1 CDDKPINLLIAID
14 EGETEDI
21 NIIIRDFLKDFLK
34 DVSVNGK
41 NVMVRFLKYKG
52 TTIMAFNRTEVS
64 KVKILKAVDELKWEP
79 SPYADF
85 RDIVSYANS
94 ISAYY
99 FGAYRQRARNILLL
113 ITPYLSKYNYI
124 SFTAVTK
131 MIKEKGMHII
141 AVGVEL
147 GLRDSQYLRYV
158 ASEPVENNTFSVD
171 AAKDLNKIIPIL
183 TSALCQGNSFN

>member
-41 NVMVRFLKYKG
+41 NVLVRFLKYKG

-85 RDIVSYANS
+85 RDIVS
-94 ISAYY
+94 
-99 FGAYRQRARNILLL
+99 
-113 ITPYLSKYNYI
+113 
-124 SFTAVTK
+124 
-131 MIKEKGMHII
+131 
-141 AVGVEL
+141 
-147 GLRDSQYLRYV
+147 
-158 ASEPVENNTFSVD
+158 
-171 AAKDLNKIIPIL
+171 
-183 TSALCQGNSFN
+183 